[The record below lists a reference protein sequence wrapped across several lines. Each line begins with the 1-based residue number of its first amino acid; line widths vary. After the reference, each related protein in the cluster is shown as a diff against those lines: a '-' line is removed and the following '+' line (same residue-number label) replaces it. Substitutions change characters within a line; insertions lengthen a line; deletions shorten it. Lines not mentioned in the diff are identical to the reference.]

1 MINDKEN
8 VVNLSFVFFFMKTHV
23 IHMILILIINLQKII
38 KYLFFV
44 VILINY
50 IAKDFM
56 FSLIKNELTTI
67 LNMN

>member
-8 VVNLSFVFFFMKTHV
+8 VVNLSFVFFFLKTHV
-23 IHMILILIINLQKII
+23 IHMILIINLQKII

-44 VILINY
+44 VILIDY

-56 FSLIKNELTTI
+56 FHWSKI
-67 LNMN
+67 